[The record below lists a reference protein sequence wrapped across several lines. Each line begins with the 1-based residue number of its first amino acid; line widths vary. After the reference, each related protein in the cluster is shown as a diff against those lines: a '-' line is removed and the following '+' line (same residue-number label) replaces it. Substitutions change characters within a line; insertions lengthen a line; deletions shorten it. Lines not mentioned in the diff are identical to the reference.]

1 MNNIEL
7 EKIIYGTIERFKAMK
22 NALGIL
28 ALVLSLAMLLSS
40 CSRHADDS
48 TTATYRPGEE
58 VRKIAVEGMAV
69 TKSLLVNEI
78 RGSGISEG
86 VREAWVVSETEGLIR
101 AVRFSLGDRVRQGQ
115 ILATVDA
122 ELALRNR
129 DLAVQQYNTAKLEF
143 EAAEK
148 SRQNGSI
155 SQLQYSQI
163 TDRLYAA
170 DAGRAAAMDNYEN
183 TILKAP
189 FDGAV
194 ASRDRTIV
202 IGNYLARGI
211 RVARIIDDT
220 SFRAE
225 ISVGEGQVLLI
236 GEGSAAKILG
246 NDGRTRNGRVS
257 AVSAGSES
265 RSGSYTVV
273 VQWNPEKN
281 DRLRSGMSVDVVIG
295 IEGTD
300 AAVVIPASSVRGRSG
315 KDYVFVDEDG
325 TAVLKEVKLG
335 SRLGDRVEVFSG
347 LEVGETLITSG
358 ISSLSSGIPVGVT
371 LVGNSGDAS

>member
-1 MNNIEL
+1 
-7 EKIIYGTIERFKAMK
+7 MK
-22 NALGIL
+22 SAFGIL
-28 ALVLSLAMLLSS
+28 ALVMSAALLLSS
-40 CSRHADDS
+40 CSRNADDS
-48 TTATYRPGEE
+48 TAATYQPGEE
-58 VRKIAVEGMAV
+58 LRKIAVEGMTV

-101 AVRFSLGDRVRQGQ
+101 DVRFSLGDRVRQGQ

-236 GEGSAAKILG
+236 SEGSAAK
-246 NDGRTRNGRVS
+246 N
-257 AVSAGSES
+257 S
-265 RSGSYTVV
+265 R
-273 VQWNPEKN
+273 
-281 DRLRSGMSVDVVIG
+281 
-295 IEGTD
+295 
-300 AAVVIPASSVRGRSG
+300 
-315 KDYVFVDEDG
+315 
-325 TAVLKEVKLG
+325 
-335 SRLGDRVEVFSG
+335 
-347 LEVGETLITSG
+347 
-358 ISSLSSGIPVGVT
+358 
-371 LVGNSGDAS
+371 